1 MRWRKT
7 AAVGGAALGAAA
19 LYNAAATRRLGDD
32 DVLAGQLDEISWR
45 GHTIVLTRHGE
56 GKPVLL
62 VHGLYPG
69 ASSFEWRHMVP
80 ALAERFSVI
89 TVDLLGF
96 GRSDRPA
103 ARYTPGLFQALLG
116 DLVVRVVR
124 EPCAVVASGLSAAQ
138 LVALAGRDPRHI
150 SALALVAPTGVAYMR
165 DPEPSASGTT
175 RLLLG
180 APLVGNT
187 VYNGLTSPAKM
198 RRHLEGVYA
207 DDRMVTPTLV
217 EHYVRMARQ
226 PGGKHAVA
234 ALLSGK
240 LNVDVRAALRR
251 VRQPTLLLWG
261 ELARRNSVERAHAF
275 RVIKHDLEWSLVQ
288 DAGDL
293 PHDERPDEV
302 NATLLSFLER
312 ARRWS
317 GSGGSHL
324 AMA

>member
-45 GHTIVLTRHGE
+45 GHNIVLTRHGE

-69 ASSFEWRHMVP
+69 ASSFEWRHVVP

>member
-19 LYNAAATRRLGDD
+19 MFNAASGRDLVDD
-32 DVLAGQLDEISWR
+32 DCLGGEPDEFRWR
-45 GHTIVLTRHGE
+45 GHRIALTRHGQ
-56 GKPVLL
+56 GSPVLL
-62 VHGLYPG
+62 LHGIYPG
-69 ASSFEWRHMVP
+69 ASSFEWRHVAP
-80 ALAERFSVI
+80 ALAERHRVVA
-89 TVDLLGF
+89 VDLLGF

-116 DLVVRVVR
+116 DLVAHVA
-124 EPCAVVASGLSAAQ
+124 EPCAVVASGLTAAQ
-138 LVALAGRDPRHI
+138 LVALAGRDPRRI
-150 SALALVAPTGVAYMR
+150 TSLVLVAPTGVAYMR
-165 DPEPSASGTT
+165 DPAPSASATT

-180 APLVGNT
+180 APIVGNT
-187 VYNGLTSPAKM
+187 VYNGLTSPSKM
-198 RRHLEGVYA
+198 RRHLEGIYV
-207 DDRMVTPTLV
+207 DDRMVTPALV
-217 EHYVRMARQ
+217 QHYVRMARQ

-240 LNVDVRAALRR
+240 LNVDVRTSLRR

-261 ELARRNSVERAHAF
+261 ELARQNSVERAHAF

-293 PHDERPDEV
+293 PHDERPDEFNTV
-302 NATLLSFLER
+302 VRSFLER

-317 GSGGSHL
+317 GSGGSQL